1 MQGAFE
7 KKVGEENYSF
17 LPDSLSGQEIH
28 IYYNLMRRWFNELSA
43 KNRYD
48 DSMIQ
53 KLRRD
58 WLNYISLIESAKTL
72 HFLSMESWDEKNPK
86 KSDAYSNDA
95 RLEWMQAIAIE
106 DGFAAAIGQ
115 DAVKELDRIRKMDFC
130 RFDKLGH
137 VAPDGFEYGVGGK
150 LTPVEPKSQP

>member
-1 MQGAFE
+1 MIFFWIVVIIVVVWWLASRSKNSPSISLGISEESVFQMQGAFE

-58 WLNYISLIESAKTL
+58 
-72 HFLSMESWDEKNPK
+72 
-86 KSDAYSNDA
+86 
-95 RLEWMQAIAIE
+95 
-106 DGFAAAIGQ
+106 
-115 DAVKELDRIRKMDFC
+115 
-130 RFDKLGH
+130 
-137 VAPDGFEYGVGGK
+137 
-150 LTPVEPKSQP
+150 